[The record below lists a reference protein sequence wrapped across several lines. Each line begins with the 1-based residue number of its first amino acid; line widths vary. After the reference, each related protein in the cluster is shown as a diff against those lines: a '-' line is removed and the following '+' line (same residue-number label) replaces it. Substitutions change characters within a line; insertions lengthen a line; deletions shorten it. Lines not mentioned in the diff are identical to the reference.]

1 MDIETAM
8 EQIKELKNYIELMD
22 SYVTDSV
29 ERKVIKSY
37 ILAGSVSEVAKE
49 INDQGY
55 RLLTKNG
62 ERKYI
67 GKDISNIING
77 EIMDD
82 LHEIAKK
89 KFNGNRGMALKRGL
103 V

>member
-1 MDIETAM
+1 MDIETAR
-8 EQIKELKNYIELMD
+8 ERIKELENYIELMD
-22 SYVTDSV
+22 SYVTETV
-29 ERKVIKSY
+29 EQKVIKYY
-37 ILAGSVSEVAKE
+37 ILAGSVAEVAKE
-49 INDQGY
+49 INDEGY

-77 EIMDD
+77 ETMDA
-82 LHEIAKK
+82 LHEIAKR